1 MAYMTQKDLANTEVD
16 CVRTRQIADGV
27 HIVQDTIAQA
37 ESRYGR
43 KAGSVTLL
51 AATKTRDVGEIM
63 AALRAGVRV
72 IGENRP
78 QEIVAKAEI
87 LRKEAAREGLSVGVN
102 GGINSEIPLYLIGQL
117 QSNKINKVLPL
128 ANGIQSIDGIE
139 LAQKISTRAQNLGLC
154 TDVMLEVNVSGEAT
168 KSGCAPER
176 AIDEALAISSLP
188 SLNLRGFMT
197 LGARVNDEK
206 VVRSGFAALREIR
219 DCVSEQLAQ
228 DHDENSTKLELSM
241 GMSGDFAWAIAE
253 GSTMVRIG
261 SAIFGPRAFV

>member
-1 MAYMTQKDLANTEVD
+1 MVYMTQKDLANTEVD
-16 CVRTRQIADGV
+16 CVRARQIADGV
-27 HIVQDTIAQA
+27 HSVQDAIAQA
-37 ESRYGR
+37 ESHYGC
-43 KAGSVTLL
+43 KAESVTLL

-87 LRKEAAREGLSVGVN
+87 LRAEAAKEGLNFGVN
-102 GGINSEIPLYLIGQL
+102 GEIPLYLIGQL

-128 ANGIQSIDGIE
+128 ANGIQSVDGIE
-139 LAQKISTRAQNLGLC
+139 LAQKISARAQNLGLC
-154 TDVMLEVNVSGEAT
+154 TDVMLEVNVSGEST

-188 SLNLRGFMT
+188 ALNLHGFMT
-197 LGARVNDEK
+197 LGARVDDEK
-206 VVRSGFAALREIR
+206 IVRSGFAKLREIR

-228 DHDENSTKLELSM
+228 DYDGNSAKLELSM

>member
-16 CVRTRQIADGV
+16 CVRARQIADGV
-27 HIVQDTIAQA
+27 HRVQDAVAQA
-37 ESRYGR
+37 ESHYGR
-43 KAGSVTLL
+43 KPESVTLL

-63 AALRAGVRV
+63 AAIRAGVRV

-87 LRKEAAREGLSVGVN
+87 LRAQAAREGLSVGVN

-168 KSGCAPER
+168 KSGCAPE
-176 AIDEALAISSLP
+176 LSL
-188 SLNLRGFMT
+188 
-197 LGARVNDEK
+197 
-206 VVRSGFAALREIR
+206 I
-219 DCVSEQLAQ
+219 
-228 DHDENSTKLELSM
+228 H
-241 GMSGDFAWAIAE
+241 I
-253 GSTMVRIG
+253 
-261 SAIFGPRAFV
+261 

>member
-1 MAYMTQKDLANTEVD
+1 MTQKDLANTEVD

-63 AALRAGVRV
+63 AAIHAGVSV

-87 LRKEAAREGLSVGVN
+87 LRAEAAKEGLN
-102 GGINSEIPLYLIGQL
+102 FGINSEIPLYLIGQL

-128 ANGIQSIDGIE
+128 ANGIQSVDGID
-139 LAQKISTRAQNLGLC
+139 LAQKISARAQNLGLC
-154 TDVMLEVNVSGEAT
+154 TNVMLEVNVSGEVT

-188 SLNLRGFMT
+188 SLNLCGFMT

-206 VVRSGFAALREIR
+206 IVRSGFAALREIR

-228 DHDENSTKLELSM
+228 DYDGNSAKLELSM

-253 GSTMVRIG
+253 GSTMIRIG

>member
-1 MAYMTQKDLANTEVD
+1 MTQKDLANTEVD
-16 CVRTRQIADGV
+16 CIRARQIADGV
-27 HIVQDTIAQA
+27 HSVQDAIAQA
-37 ESRYGR
+37 ESHYGR
-43 KAGSVTLL
+43 KSGSVTLL

-87 LRKEAAREGLSVGVN
+87 LRAQAARENLSI
-102 GGINSEIPLYLIGQL
+102 GINGEIPLYLIGQL

-128 ANGIQSIDGIE
+128 ANGIQSVDSIE

-154 TDVMLEVNVSGEAT
+154 VDIMLEVNVSGEAT
-168 KSGCAPER
+168 KSGCEPER
-176 AIDEALAISSLP
+176 AIDEALAMSSLP
-188 SLNLRGFMT
+188 ELNLRGFMT
-197 LGARVNDEK
+197 LGARVDDEK
-206 VVRSGFAALREIR
+206 IVRSGFAALREIR
-219 DCVSEQLAQ
+219 DSVSKQLVQ
-228 DHDENSTKLELSM
+228 DSAKLELSM
-241 GMSGDFAWAIAE
+241 GMSGDLSWAIAE

>member
-1 MAYMTQKDLANTEVD
+1 MTQKDLANTEVD
-16 CVRTRQIADGV
+16 CVRARQIADGV
-27 HIVQDTIAQA
+27 HSVQDAIAQA
-37 ESRYGR
+37 ESHYGR
-43 KAGSVTLL
+43 KAESVTLL

-87 LRKEAAREGLSVGVN
+87 LRAEAAREGLSVGVN
-102 GGINSEIPLYLIGQL
+102 GEIPLYFLIGQL

-128 ANGIQSIDGIE
+128 ANGIQSVDGIE
-139 LAQKISTRAQNLGLC
+139 LAQKISTRTQNLGLC

-188 SLNLRGFMT
+188 ALNLRGFMT
-197 LGARVNDEK
+197 LGARVDDEK
-206 VVRSGFAALREIR
+206 IVRSGFAKLREIR

-228 DHDENSTKLELSM
+228 DYDGNSAKLELSM